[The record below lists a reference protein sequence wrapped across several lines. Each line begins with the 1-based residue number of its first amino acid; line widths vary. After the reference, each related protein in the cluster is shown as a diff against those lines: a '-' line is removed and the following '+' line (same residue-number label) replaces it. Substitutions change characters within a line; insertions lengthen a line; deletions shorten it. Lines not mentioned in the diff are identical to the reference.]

1 MERNKVYDKPP
12 VPNSPSAPDGP
23 KRETD
28 EAKEICRVPPNGGVQ
43 AWLCVV
49 GGFCCQ
55 FCSFGF
61 VNACGAFQLY
71 YETDLLKNYSSSA
84 ISWIVTIQIFLMF
97 FLGTVTGILV
107 DAVGPRPVV
116 AAAGFLSLLGIC
128 MLSLCK
134 ENWQI
139 ILAQRICFG
148 TGAAGLFLPSMVA
161 VGQWFS
167 TKKGLAMGIVASGS
181 SVGGT
186 IFPIMVPRLIRQH
199 EFPAMIRWV
208 ALLIGILIG
217 VAIVCVTGPFP
228 PRGREKKASSGLAAY
243 KSLTWLFFLLG
254 CFFIVW
260 GLFGPFD
267 YMPLMAISHGMS
279 ENLSTYTV
287 AITNACSIF
296 GRVIPG
302 YLSDKMGQ
310 LNIMMVVGILS
321 GVSILCFWLPLEYY
335 FSNAGILVFGGL
347 YGAISG
353 GFIGLMTP
361 CVIAL
366 SDGNVEALGA
376 RLGGF
381 MVVLA
386 IASLTGLPIMG
397 AIDGSQ
403 ANQSYTGLIIY
414 SGVVMTLGGA
424 FITAARLRRNGL
436 RLEKV

>member
-1 MERNKVYDKPP
+1 
-12 VPNSPSAPDGP
+12 
-23 KRETD
+23 
-28 EAKEICRVPPNGGVQ
+28 
-43 AWLCVV
+43 
-49 GGFCCQ
+49 
-55 FCSFGF
+55 
-61 VNACGAFQLY
+61 
-71 YETDLLKNYSSSA
+71 
-84 ISWIVTIQIFLMF
+84 MF

-181 SVGGT
+181 SVGEYSPSTPLLICRRRETQQALIGGT

-254 CFFIVW
+254 CFFIV
-260 GLFGPFD
+260 L
-267 YMPLMAISHGMS
+267 
-279 ENLSTYTV
+279 
-287 AITNACSIF
+287 
-296 GRVIPG
+296 
-302 YLSDKMGQ
+302 
-310 LNIMMVVGILS
+310 
-321 GVSILCFWLPLEYY
+321 
-335 FSNAGILVFGGL
+335 
-347 YGAISG
+347 
-353 GFIGLMTP
+353 
-361 CVIAL
+361 
-366 SDGNVEALGA
+366 
-376 RLGGF
+376 
-381 MVVLA
+381 
-386 IASLTGLPIMG
+386 
-397 AIDGSQ
+397 
-403 ANQSYTGLIIY
+403 
-414 SGVVMTLGGA
+414 
-424 FITAARLRRNGL
+424 
-436 RLEKV
+436 